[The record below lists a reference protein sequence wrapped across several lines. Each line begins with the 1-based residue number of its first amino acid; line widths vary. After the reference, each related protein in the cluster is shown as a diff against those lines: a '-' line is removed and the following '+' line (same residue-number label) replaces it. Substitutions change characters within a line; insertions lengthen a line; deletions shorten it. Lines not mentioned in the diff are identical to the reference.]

1 MSTAPR
7 QTPTQQAQPR
17 QSAWKSLL
25 GLVPYLRRHTGGIA
39 LGMLTQAAMGLTGT
53 LLPLIIGAIV
63 DCVNGAREP
72 LAQLG
77 RVSHLALGF
86 LLPYYHP
93 LSKQTLAIF
102 CTALI
107 LVCALQGLFSF

>member
-53 LLPLIIGAIV
+53 LLPLIIGAII

-93 LSKQTLAIF
+93 LSKQTSA
-102 CTALI
+102 
-107 LVCALQGLFSF
+107 S